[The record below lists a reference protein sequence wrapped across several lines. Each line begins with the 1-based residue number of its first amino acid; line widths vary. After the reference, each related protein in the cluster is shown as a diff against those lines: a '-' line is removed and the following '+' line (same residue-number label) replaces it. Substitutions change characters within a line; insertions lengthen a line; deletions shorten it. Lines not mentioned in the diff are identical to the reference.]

1 MQHWASL
8 GQRRR
13 PSDGTLNGNKTYAHS
28 FFPWKHCV
36 GLKAC
41 AESERERERERQRRR
56 VRNGKKGCV
65 LEQKKSA
72 SSVGGSAT
80 LGNRRADDPD
90 QEIQIQHATC
100 G

>member
-41 AESERERERERQRRR
+41 AESERERERDRDGEGEMARRDACWSKRR
-56 VRNGKKGCV
+56 VLRPWAEV
-65 LEQKKSA
+65 L
-72 SSVGGSAT
+72 
-80 LGNRRADDPD
+80 L
-90 QEIQIQHATC
+90 
-100 G
+100 